1 MKKYQNLKPN
11 MKLDDKQVDIL
22 AEYLVTKFNA
32 EIGKGESPN
41 GEGAI
46 EMTMRLLDKY
56 WRIND
61 KN

>member
-1 MKKYQNLKPN
+1 MKKRQNLKPN
-11 MKLDDKQVDIL
+11 MKLDKQVDIL
-22 AEYLVTKFNA
+22 AEYLMTKFND
-32 EIGKGESPN
+32 EMGKGESPN

-56 WRIND
+56 WRIIY

>member
-1 MKKYQNLKPN
+1 

-22 AEYLVTKFNA
+22 AEYLVTKFND